1 MLSSFLRD
9 VTLAVIAGWKHQEKG
24 GMLAA
29 FSGKTAAVKKDGA
42 AKIEDLHAKIGQ
54 LTVVLTYVEEP

>member
-1 MLSSFLRD
+1 

-29 FSGKTAAVKKDGA
+29 FSGKTAAMKKDGA
-42 AKIEDLHAKIGQ
+42 AKIGDLHARIGQ
-54 LTVVLTYVEEP
+54 LTVVLVSVEEP